1 MYQSSNCYAR
11 ATTLIRCVRPHP
23 QADSSLCFLRC
34 MAQRLQSLVRKP
46 ILLSEWPHLSRREPH
61 YLAKYTICDPARE
74 NLRREIL
81 GNDWRA
87 LFLYCLRQAIGALDL
102 KISERSGRAELA
114 RQVALTM

>member
-1 MYQSSNCYAR
+1 
-11 ATTLIRCVRPHP
+11 
-23 QADSSLCFLRC
+23 

-46 ILLSEWPHLSRREPH
+46 ILLSEWPHLSRREPQ

-87 LFLYCLRQAIGALDL
+87 LFLCHLRTDRQAIGALDL

-114 RQVALTM
+114 RQVALTMLYDV

>member
-1 MYQSSNCYAR
+1 
-11 ATTLIRCVRPHP
+11 
-23 QADSSLCFLRC
+23 

-114 RQVALTM
+114 RQVALTMLYDV